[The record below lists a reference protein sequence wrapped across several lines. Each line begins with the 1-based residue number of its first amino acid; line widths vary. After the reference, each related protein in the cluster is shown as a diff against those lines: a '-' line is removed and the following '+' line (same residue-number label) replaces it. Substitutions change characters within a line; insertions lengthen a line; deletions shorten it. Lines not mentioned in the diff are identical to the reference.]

1 MAHARTL
8 PPHKVRIQ
16 NPLSGIGITSRKS
29 AQRYVSRGLA
39 VWVSAQ
45 LIHMI
50 EDDHRRLSAVQSI
63 GLDRCVGYDRAVHDD
78 HPTGDVH
85 KQLRHTPVVKPMELL
100 APVRRKWFKGGRN
113 GPVCHWAPSPEI
125 PCMEDGTALI

>member
-50 EDDHRRLSAVQSI
+50 EDDHRRLSAVQGI
-63 GLDRCVGYDRAVHDD
+63 AVDQGAGYDREVHGD
-78 HPTGDVH
+78 HPTGDVE
-85 KQLRHTPVVKPMELL
+85 KQLRHFPVVKPMELL
-100 APVRRKWFKGGRN
+100 APVRRKWFGRGRN
-113 GPVCHWAPSPEI
+113 GPVRIWALSPEI
-125 PCMEDGTALI
+125 LCMEDGTALI